1 MKGLYCRINERDA
14 EPQFVLQ
21 ETSLPE
27 DLSSHQ
33 VRVEVKACGLSS
45 VDLKLFR
52 EMKIQKEFISIGREV
67 VGVVKQVGSKVS
79 LFQPEEEVVG
89 ILPLD
94 CPFSGLCGI
103 IDIDEQYLV
112 HKPVSLSCV
121 TVAAAL
127 HDAVSAYTALHTL
140 AHMTARQSVLVVDGA
155 SAFGL
160 MCIQLAWYHG
170 LKVLTTSLTDQDHA
184 FLEQLRPTVGVQDP
198 LVARVIPFYK
208 GPSELVPA
216 VLEETGGL
224 GVDIII
230 DSGVRLHEEDEPV
243 LHSVPHKHDLIDVL
257 AVGGHWVTSHP
268 HLQLDPPDC
277 SYLHLKSASLSF
289 LNPEVWTAS
298 SAQHGRYLHI
308 LKDIVD
314 KMSSGVLRP
323 RPEELLPLYEA
334 TVAME
339 TIQRHPKKKAVVKL
353 SSED

>member
-1 MKGLYCRINERDA
+1 MKGLYCRVNEHDA
-14 EPQFVLQ
+14 EPQFVIQ
-21 ETSLPE
+21 EMVLP
-27 DLSSHQ
+27 DALSSHQ
-33 VRVEVKACGLSS
+33 VRVEVKACGLSC
-45 VDLKLFR
+45 VDLQLLKD
-52 EMKIQKEFISIGREV
+52 MKIQQDLISVGREV

-112 HKPVSLSCV
+112 HKPAQLSRV

-127 HDAVSAYTALHTL
+127 RDAVSAYTALHTL
-140 AHMTARQSVLVVDGA
+140 AHMAARQSVLVVDGA
-155 SAFGL
+155 SSFGL
-160 MCIQLAWYHG
+160 MCVQLAWYHG
-170 LKVLTTSLTDQDHA
+170 LKVLATSHSPQDHA
-184 FLEQLRPTVGVQDP
+184 FLEQLRPTVGAQDP
-198 LVARVIPFYK
+198 LVARVIPVYK

-216 VLEETGGL
+216 VLEETGSL
-224 GVDIII
+224 GVDIVI
-230 DSGVRLHEEDEPV
+230 DSGVRLHEEEPE
-243 LHSVPHKHDLIDVL
+243 LHFSPHKHDLIDVL
-257 AVGGHWVTSHP
+257 AVGGHWVTSHL

-289 LNPEVWTAS
+289 LNPEVWTTS

-323 RPEELLPLYEA
+323 RPEEFPMYEA

-339 TIQRHPKKKAVVKL
+339 TLQLHPKKKAVVKL
-353 SSED
+353 STGD

>member
-1 MKGLYCRINERDA
+1 MKGLYCRVNDTEA
-14 EPQFVLQ
+14 QFVTQ

-33 VRVEVKACGLSS
+33 VRVEVKACGLSA
-45 VDLKLFR
+45 VDLKLLG
-52 EMKIQKEFISIGREV
+52 EMKIQKEFISVGREV
-67 VGVVKQVGSKVS
+67 VGVVKRVGSKVS
-79 LFQPEEEVVG
+79 LFQPDEEVVG

-94 CPFSGLCGI
+94 CAFSGLCGI
-103 IDIDEQYLV
+103 VDIDEQYLV

-121 TVAAAL
+121 TVASAL
-127 HDAVSAYTALHTL
+127 CDAVAAYTALHTL

-155 SAFGL
+155 SGFGL
-160 MCIQLAWYHG
+160 MCVQLAWYHG
-170 LKVLTTSLTDQDHA
+170 LKVLTTSLSDQDHT
-184 FLEQLRPTVGVQDP
+184 FLQQLRPTVGVQEA
-198 LVARVIPFYK
+198 LVARVIPVYK
-208 GPSELVPA
+208 GLTELVPA
-216 VLEETGGL
+216 ILEETGGL

-230 DSGVRLHEEDEPV
+230 DSGVRLHEEEEPE
-243 LHSVPHKHDLIDVL
+243 LNSVPHKHDLIDVL

-289 LNPEVWTAS
+289 LNPEVWTTS

-323 RPEELLPLYEA
+323 RPEELCPLYEVS
-334 TVAME
+334 VAME
-339 TIQRHPKKKAVVKL
+339 TLQRHPKKKAVVKL
-353 SSED
+353 SAED